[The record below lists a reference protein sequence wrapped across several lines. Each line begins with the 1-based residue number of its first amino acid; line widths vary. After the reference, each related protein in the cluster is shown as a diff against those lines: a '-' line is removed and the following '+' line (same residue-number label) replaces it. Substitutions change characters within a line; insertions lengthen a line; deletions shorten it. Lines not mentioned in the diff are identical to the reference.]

1 MLSILKDKRFRHLYF
16 AQILALHGTGLAS
29 IALALMAFDL
39 TGQNAALL
47 LSSIFTI
54 KMLAYVVVSPIAGA
68 IAHKFNRKL
77 YLIILDIIRAL
88 SALAL
93 FFVTDI
99 WQIYIIIL
107 FLQVS
112 SAAFTPIYQATIPE
126 ILPDEDEYTR
136 ALSLSRIAYD
146 IENIISAGVA
156 GLILVS
162 FSYNILFLGTVFGFL
177 GSAVLLSSI
186 ILPKFADIKDQNFLQ
201 NITYGLKKFTKYPRL
216 KGLFFIN
223 IVIASCGSMII
234 INTIIF
240 VRFDL
245 SLSEISFPITMLAF
259 GIGSILAALSV
270 PKLLTIIS
278 DKKLMLI
285 GSFAIVLS
293 FYALALWI
301 KFYDISWSALIIT
314 WLISGISY
322 SCVLT
327 PAGRIIRKSSNG
339 SDFSQLYAAQFSLS
353 HLCWLMMYPFSGWV
367 MTRHGSFISLIAI
380 GTIIL
385 LSTFVAYHTWKHDKI
400 Y

>member
-1 MLSILKDKRFRHLYF
+1 M
-16 AQILALHGTGLAS
+16 
-29 IALALMAFDL
+29 
-39 TGQNAALL
+39 
-47 LSSIFTI
+47 
-54 KMLAYVVVSPIAGA
+54 
-68 IAHKFNRKL
+68 
-77 YLIILDIIRAL
+77 
-88 SALAL
+88 
-93 FFVTDI
+93 
-99 WQIYIIIL
+99 
-107 FLQVS
+107 
-112 SAAFTPIYQATIPE
+112 
-126 ILPDEDEYTR
+126 
-136 ALSLSRIAYD
+136 
-146 IENIISAGVA
+146 
-156 GLILVS
+156 
-162 FSYNILFLGTVFGFL
+162 
-177 GSAVLLSSI
+177 
-186 ILPKFADIKDQNFLQ
+186 Q

-270 PKLLTIIS
+270 PKLLTIVS
-278 DKKLMLI
+278 DKKFMLM

-367 MTRHGSFISLIAI
+367 MTKHGSFISLIAI

>member
-68 IAHKFNRKL
+68 IAQIFNRKL
-77 YLIILDIIRAL
+77 YLITLDLIRAL
-88 SALAL
+88 SALSL
-93 FFVTDI
+93 FYVTDI

-126 ILPDEDEYTR
+126 ILPDEDEYTK

-146 IENIISAGVA
+146 IENITSAGVA

-162 FSYNILFLGTVFGFL
+162 FSYNILFLGTVLGFL
-177 GSAVLLSSI
+177 GSALLLFSI
-186 ILPKFADIKDQNFLQ
+186 VLPKFNDIKDQNFLQ
-201 NITYGLKKFTKYPRL
+201 NVTYGIKKFTKYPRL

-240 VRFDL
+240 VRIDL

-278 DKKLMLI
+278 DKKLMLM
-285 GSFAIVLS
+285 GSLVIVVS
-293 FYALALWI
+293 FYAFALWI
-301 KFYDISWSALIIT
+301 KFYEISWSVLILT
-314 WLISGISY
+314 WIISGIGY

-327 PAGRIIRKSSNG
+327 PVGRIIRKCSNG

-353 HLCWLMMYPFSGWV
+353 HACWLMMYPFSGWV
-367 MTRHGSFISLIAI
+367 MTKHGSFNSLIII
-380 GTIIL
+380 GTIIV
-385 LSTFVAYHTWKHDKI
+385 LSTLVAYYTWRLDRI
-400 Y
+400 